1 MRCCH
6 CLHKTRKHA
15 PAALPVLQL
24 LPLSS
29 VLCPATNLPACWWFP
44 CAKRQGALLLAAST
58 SALLTDGFQLN
69 SSVIIGPYASL
80 PFAYPSGCQALFCWK
95 GTSKSETALHPD
107 WWWEHRC
114 LWYISPE
121 QIAHFNYADSTASEG
136 SHPPRLVGSFSVKQ
150 LWVSSRFRKQSQSN
164 T

>member
-6 CLHKTRKHA
+6 CLHKTCKHA

-69 SSVIIGPYASL
+69 SCHYRTICFPSL
-80 PFAYPSGCQALFCWK
+80 CLSQWLPSFVLLERNIHF
-95 GTSKSETALHPD
+95 ETALHPD

-136 SHPPRLVGSFSVKQ
+136 SHPPQLVGSFSVKQ